1 MAESVYD
8 SQSVIIQFKTYFS
21 EFNYIMKIAQYL
33 NLLDK
38 KKIIFNFTDKSGKDC
53 KIAFN

>member
-8 SQSVIIQFKTYFS
+8 SQSVIIQFKNYFS

-38 KKIIFNFTDKSGKDC
+38 KKIFNFTDKSGKDC